1 MTLSLFFVTMGKLAL
16 APLVLWCREE
26 AMKYQ
31 IHQHRFAEDIVN
43 SNPELKKLWIEITET
58 LDGITDDALIA
69 EFTTPPEF
77 MAFGKTESGNLRKRP
92 SNKMSLSAAIN
103 NLIDDG
109 LVSKGW
115 NFQSKIFQGKNYD
128 SSRWRLDFS
137 KRISNPHND
146 ITGIAIEVAFNHGE
160 AIAWNLMKPT
170 LAAEINHVET
180 EIEIGSGIGVYI
192 CPMSALRK
200 SGAFDNTVG
209 TYEKV
214 LRYLNP
220 LHQKITVP
228 MLIVGLEEPESFSVE
243 KVFDKISR
251 QNEGKILY
259 KPEQH

>member
-1 MTLSLFFVTMGKLAL
+1 
-16 APLVLWCREE
+16 
-26 AMKYQ
+26 MKYG
-31 IHQHRFAEDIVN
+31 
-43 SNPELKKLWIEITET
+43 L
-58 LDGITDDALIA
+58 TDA
-69 EFTTPPEF
+69 
-77 MAFGKTESGNLRKRP
+77 GNKRKRP

-109 LVSKGW
+109 LTKRGW

-128 SSRWRLDFS
+128 STRWRLDFS

-180 EIEIGSGIGVYI
+180 EIEIGSGVGIYI
-192 CPMSALRK
+192 CPTQDLRD

-220 LHQKITVP
+220 LHHKITVP
-228 MLIVGLEEPESFSVE
+228 MLIIGLESPESFSVE
-243 KVFDKISR
+243 KIFDEMTRQNKGKIS
-251 QNEGKILY
+251 Y
-259 KPEQH
+259 KPFH